1 MNRDFPAIQAFDP
14 GRVHIHTDH
23 VITGI
28 RKTGPRNQA
37 HIPRTKDR
45 NTHA

>member
-1 MNRDFPAIQAFDP
+1 
-14 GRVHIHTDH
+14 